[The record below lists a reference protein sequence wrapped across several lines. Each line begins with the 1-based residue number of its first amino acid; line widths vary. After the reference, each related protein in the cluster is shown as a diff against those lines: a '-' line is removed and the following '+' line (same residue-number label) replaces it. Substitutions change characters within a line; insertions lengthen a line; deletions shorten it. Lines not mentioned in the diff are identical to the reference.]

1 MMTVTDRQQ
10 DCVPARDTDSGYLSL
25 GLLVLR
31 LFVGLGMAAHGA
43 QKLFGLFGGGGID
56 GTAQFFE
63 GLGFSPGT
71 PYAILSGLVEFGGGL
86 LITVG
91 LALPLA
97 AAAVVANMVGAYA
110 AIQASTEG
118 DFFAGT
124 GGPEL
129 ELLYVG
135 AAFAL
140 ILTGPGRLAMRVP
153 ALDGPKMRLL
163 GVVLAIMGG
172 IAAVVVFHL

>member
-1 MMTVTDRQQ
+1 MIGSKTRFRPETPTRVTSVSV
-10 DCVPARDTDSGYLSL
+10 CSCCGSSWGSGWPPT
-25 GLLVLR
+25 
-31 LFVGLGMAAHGA
+31 AHRS
-43 QKLFGLFGGGGID
+43 FGLFGGGGID

-163 GVVLAIMGG
+163 GAVLAIVGG